1 MAVCEFCR
9 TTLLKDLGSVSNL
22 GKMSEVLE
30 DYSPL
35 QIGSSG
41 RRDERAFTLIGR
53 IQLTY
58 SAGFWNEWYLLFD
71 DGTDGWLSDAS
82 GQYAL
87 TVERKTGGA
96 LPQFTELLPG
106 RPLQVYSQLFT
117 ICDVRTARCTGGQ
130 GELPFKVGPGWE
142 ARVADLR
149 AKDRFLTIDYSDPAA
164 ARVYVG
170 EAVDLP
176 GLSAQLLRDP
186 DAISDAAGR
195 FHGKIAA
202 LNCPSCGSPLA
213 AVTGITVQSLC
224 PSCHAQIDTSGA
236 TAAVLAA
243 GSSVQAVHFTLE
255 LGAHAT
261 LEGRSYT
268 VLGALRRSDADGG
281 SVWSEY
287 LLYAPGQEFIW
298 LIETA
303 EGWQRARV
311 LDRWPE
317 WDGAANA
324 VFQDRNFTQ
333 RFSYEAIVSFAA
345 GSFNWRVA
353 VGDRTRIIEFA
364 HHDTQLAAEITREEM
379 TWTRGVP
386 LPLDQVRAWF
396 GEQAL
401 AQLTPHPSYRHTA
414 HKMLIALAVLNF
426 VPLIAA
432 PATTIAYSLLAAL
445 GIYLPAYYLDRL
457 DAGTR

>member
-1 MAVCEFCR
+1 LR
-9 TTLLKDLGSVSNL
+9 
-22 GKMSEVLE
+22 
-30 DYSPL
+30 
-35 QIGSSG
+35 
-41 RRDERAFTLIGR
+41 
-53 IQLTY
+53 Y

-71 DGTDGWLSDAS
+71 DGTNGWLSDAS

-87 TVERKTGGA
+87 TVEQRTSAA
-96 LPQFTELLPG
+96 LPPFGQLVPG
-106 RPLQVYSQLFT
+106 RTLKVAAQLYT
-117 ICDVRTARCTGGQ
+117 IADVRTARCTAGQ

-149 AKDRFLTIDYSDPAA
+149 AKDRFVSLDYSDSAV

-186 DAISDAAGR
+186 DVISDAAGR

-202 LNCPSCGSPLA
+202 LTCPSCGSPLK
-213 AVTGITVQSLC
+213 AVTGITLQSIC
-224 PSCHAQIDTSGA
+224 PSCHAQIDTSGS

-243 GSSVQAVHFTLE
+243 GAAVAAVRFTLD
-255 LGAHAT
+255 LGAHTT
-261 LEGRSYT
+261 LDGQPYT
-268 VLGALRRSDADGG
+268 VLGALRRSEADGG
-281 SVWSEY
+281 STWSEY
-287 LLYAPGQEFIW
+287 LLYAPGQEFVW
-298 LIETA
+298 LIETG

-324 VFQDRNFTQ
+324 AFQDRTFVQ
-333 RFSYEAIVSFAA
+333 RFDYEAVVSFAA

-353 VGDRTRIIEFA
+353 VGDRTRIIEFT
-364 HHDTQLAAEITREEM
+364 HHDTRLAAEITREEM
-379 TWTRGVP
+379 TWTCSVP

-396 GEQAL
+396 GEHIQAD
-401 AQLTPHPSYRHTA
+401 LTPPPSYRHTA
-414 HKMLIALAVLNF
+414 RQMLIALAVLNL

-432 PATTIAYSLLAAL
+432 PSTTIAYSLLAAL

-457 DAGTR
+457 EAGSA